1 MRMLLASLLL
11 LAATASAADRTTL
24 RDVVGL
30 RLATC
35 EAVYLLHVDGYTFAR
50 FEDLRAES
58 SAPNQF
64 GFPTFSI
71 ADDVAYAS
79 GVVDAD
85 RAAQPVVMVT
95 EFHSIVGSTSS
106 GIATTVRIKHT
117 VTTPCS
123 GLTPTQCASRHNL
136 FLLAMIEKYPPVR

>member
-85 RAAQPVVMVT
+85 RAAQPVVMVVD
-95 EFHSIVGSTSS
+95 EQGNVRDPRRVGHD
-106 GIATTVRIKHT
+106 A
-117 VTTPCS
+117 
-123 GLTPTQCASRHNL
+123 
-136 FLLAMIEKYPPVR
+136 LLWSDAYPMRESAQPVPPRDD